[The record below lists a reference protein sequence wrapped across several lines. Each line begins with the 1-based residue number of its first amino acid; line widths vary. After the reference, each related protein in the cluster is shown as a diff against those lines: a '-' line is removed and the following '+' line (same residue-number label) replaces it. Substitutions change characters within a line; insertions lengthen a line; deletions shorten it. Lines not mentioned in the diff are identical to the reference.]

1 MATPA
6 STVTIV
12 IGARANTET
21 GFARVRRAV
30 RNLND
35 GIRENFG
42 TTGRSSGLSFL
53 QRFGNVLQQGLSSAA
68 QSGSGIAQGL
78 GEQLR
83 GAGSSPYVAA
93 GIAALVAAIAPV
105 LGTLLGGALIL
116 GLGGALV
123 GVGFAFAAKAK
134 EVQTEFTKT
143 GKVINKVLTDAS
155 KPLVPVLTYALKT
168 AQKLVKEFGPI
179 LREAFDVVAPH
190 LQTFID
196 NLADALRK
204 LKPAIVPIVEAFG
217 TILDALGPEL
227 VTFFEELSD
236 ALQDLA
242 EEFKKQETAENFA
255 MVVGLLL
262 RIIPPAIKVLG
273 LLAQAFNWQVRNAKS
288 AVAAI
293 KDLINWIRS
302 IPNKTVRLAQRG
314 ANAVVGAARRVRE
327 FLNRIVGKKNV
338 DIAIRG
344 VTSAIKRIGDLIS
357 KIRSLVGKT
366 VNIGVNFFKGA
377 GSAIGNFLGFAHG
390 GIVGAAGG
398 GARSNLTLV
407 GENGPEIV
415 DLAPGSRVRSN
426 ADSRRL
432 MSSGGSGSGGLMHIT
447 LQIGDRRLG
456 ELLIDPIRNA
466 VTTRGGNVQAVLG
479 R

>member
-12 IGARANTET
+12 IGARANTDT

-35 GIRENFG
+35 GIRDNFG
-42 TTGRSSGLSFL
+42 STGRSSGLSFL
-53 QRFGNVLQQGLSSAA
+53 QRFGNVLDQGLSTVA
-68 QSGSGIAQGL
+68 QSGSGLAEGIG
-78 GEQLR
+78 GQLR
-83 GAGSSPYVAA
+83 GAGSNPYVLG
-93 GIAALVAAIAPV
+93 GITALVAAVAPV

-134 EVQTEFTKT
+134 EVQDEFAKT

-155 KPLVPVLTYALKT
+155 KPLVPVLTHALKV
-168 AQKLVKEFGPI
+168 AQGLVKDFGPI
-179 LREAFDVVAPH
+179 LKDAFSVVAPH

-196 NLADALRK
+196 NLAEALRK
-204 LKPAIVPIVEAFG
+204 LEPAIKPIVEAFG
-217 TILDALGPEL
+217 TILDELGPEL
-227 VTFFEELSD
+227 IPFFEDLAESLTG
-236 ALQDLA
+236 LA
-242 EEFKKQETAENFA
+242 EEFKKQETAKNFA
-255 MVVGLLL
+255 DVIGLLL
-262 RIIPPAIKVLG
+262 KAIPPAV
-273 LLAQAFNWQVRNAKS
+273 
-288 AVAAI
+288 
-293 KDLINWIRS
+293 DLITFLTRVFNNQVKAVQKLIEWVKSLIGWIKS
-302 IPNKTVRLAQRG
+302 IPNRTVRLAQRG
-314 ANAVVGAARRVRE
+314 ADAVRRAARLVRDA
-327 FLNRIVGKKNV
+327 LNRILGKKNV

-344 VTSAIKRIGDLIS
+344 VTGAIRRIRDLIS
-357 KIRSLVGKT
+357 WIGKIVGKT
-366 VNIGVNFFKGA
+366 VSISVNFLKGA

-407 GENGPEIV
+407 GENGPELV

-432 MSSGGSGSGGLMHIT
+432 AASSGGGGGIMHIT
-447 LQIGDRRLG
+447 LQIGERRLG
-456 ELLIDPIRNA
+456 ELLIDPIRSV